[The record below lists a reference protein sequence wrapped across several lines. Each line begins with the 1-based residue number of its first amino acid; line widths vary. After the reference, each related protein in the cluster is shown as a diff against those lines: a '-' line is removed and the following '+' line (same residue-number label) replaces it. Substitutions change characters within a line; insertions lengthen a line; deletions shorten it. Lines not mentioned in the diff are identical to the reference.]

1 LTLPDIAIAGVVLG
15 SLRMPLYEGIGLTE
29 KQAVVIDIGAAYT
42 K

>member
-1 LTLPDIAIAGVVLG
+1 
-15 SLRMPLYEGIGLTE
+15 MPLYEGIGLTE

>member
-1 LTLPDIAIAGVVLG
+1 MLPVTFSRVF
-15 SLRMPLYEGIGLTE
+15 RMPLYEGIGLTE

>member
-1 LTLPDIAIAGVVLG
+1 MTLLSTAIAAVVF
-15 SLRMPLYEGIGLTE
+15 RMPLYEGIGLTE

>member
-1 LTLPDIAIAGVVLG
+1 VTLLSTAITAVVF
-15 SLRMPLYEGIGLTE
+15 RMPLYEGIGLTE

>member
-1 LTLPDIAIAGVVLG
+1 MLPVTF
-15 SLRMPLYEGIGLTE
+15 SEFFRMPLFEGLGLTE